1 MNAQTTNASP
11 PAASAFRRTA
21 CTAMAAAAAALL
33 LHAAPLRA
41 QEMPELPA
49 AIADAGKIR
58 VGTKCD
64 YPPEGF
70 LDNSGTPIGV
80 EVSMAHQIA
89 KYAFGEDA
97 EAEIV
102 CVTGSNRIPA
112 LLGSKIDLIIA
123 TMGINAEREEVV
135 DFTHPYAWSSSGVVV
150 KADNPANS
158 LAELEGST
166 VAFIKGAWQIPYFE
180 ENYPDVQML
189 LLDGV
194 SDSVQALMQD
204 RVAGYAHDT
213 PVLMSLVANN
223 PRIRL
228 MDESYKIG
236 TRGAA
241 VRPGETEWLAYVNAS
256 LDRMAAEGLYAAWFK
271 EYADDENLEVKLN
284 FWDMSKMPTQ

>member
-1 MNAQTTNASP
+1 MTADPKTVSP
-11 PAASAFRRTA
+11 PIRRLACAALAL
-21 CTAMAAAAAALL
+21 AAAALVL
-33 LHAAPLRA
+33 PAAPAAA
-41 QEMPELPA
+41 QDMPPLPA
-49 AIADAGKIR
+49 AIADAGEIR

-64 YPPEGF
+64 YPPEGY

-112 LLGSKIDLIIA
+112 LLGNKIDLIIA

-135 DFTHPYAWSSSGVVV
+135 DFTNPYAWSSSGVVV
-150 KADNPANS
+150 KADNPADT

-180 ENYPDVQML
+180 ENYPDVKML

-194 SDSVQALMQD
+194 SDSLQALMQD
-204 RVAGYAHDT
+204 RVVGYAHDT

-241 VRPGETEWLAYVNAS
+241 VRPGETEWLDYVNAS
-256 LDRMAAEGLYAAWFK
+256 LDRMAAEGLFKTWFE
-271 EYADDENLEVKLN
+271 EYADDENLDVKLA
-284 FWDMSKMPTQ
+284 FWDMSKKPAE